1 MPLHLP
7 RLVRHAIQA
16 WFVWILVCAVGHA
29 QAQGHGPLVTA
40 AWLKAELPRGEITL
54 LDASATPM
62 HRKGH
67 IPGAAS
73 ADLYAYG
80 IDEPSIEQMTR
91 RVQAWGVS
99 PGRRVV
105 IYDEGGSMMATR
117 LFHDLMHAGVPMQD
131 LAILDGGLAAWRAAG
146 GAVTQETA
154 APKPGTFRVTAYRS
168 ELRVKLEAFLI
179 GSGDPTGHALVEAL
193 EPSYYYGETKFF
205 DRGGHV
211 PHAVMLPAED
221 FYNAD
226 KTFKS
231 ADEIR
236 LMVAHLGVKPGQKIY
251 TYCGGGVAASV
262 PWFAMKVLLGW
273 PTVQLYRESQL
284 EWLQDERRLPMWTYA
299 APALQRDA
307 DWLNG
312 WTNRMMRMFSV
323 TKQSV
328 IDVRPEAAY
337 RQGHVPYSLNVP
349 AEVFREHL
357 RDPAQLAA
365 RLGPAG
371 VNPAHEAVVV
381 SDGGLNPRSALA
393 MLMLERVS
401 QKRVSMLLES
411 VDEWG
416 LRGLPLEKTP
426 TVVGPRTSP
435 MEITIAPVAYPA
447 VVKPGVVAGDPGDA
461 AAAYP
466 VVHLW
471 AGTSAPARAPAGT
484 VVRLAYTELLA
495 AEGRPKPAPELWKIL
510 QKAGVPRYARVIA
523 VADDPGEAAVAW
535 AVLRMMGW
543 TDVRVA
549 LPGAS

>member
-1 MPLHLP
+1 MPVPPLRRLP
-7 RLVRHAIQA
+7 GAIWCCVGLLLLV
-16 WFVWILVCAVGHA
+16 VCLRA
-29 QAQGHGPLVTA
+29 QAAAPGPLVTA
-40 AWLKAELPRGEITL
+40 AWLKTELPRGEITL
-54 LDASATPM
+54 LDASVTPAY
-62 HRKGH
+62 RKAH

-80 IDEPSIEQMTR
+80 IDAPDAGQMTR
-91 RVQAWGVS
+91 RLQSWGVS

-105 IYDEGGSMMATR
+105 VYDQGGSMMATR
-117 LFHDLMHAGVPMQD
+117 LFHDLMHAGVPAQD
-131 LAILDGGLAAWRAAG
+131 LSILDGGLAAWQAAG
-146 GAVTQETA
+146 GAVTQQS
-154 APKPGTFRVTAYRS
+154 APPTPGTFRVTGFRD
-168 ELRVKLEAFLI
+168 ELRVRLDAFLI
-179 GSGDPTGHALVEAL
+179 GSGDPAGHALVEAL

-211 PHAVMLPAED
+211 PHAVMLPADD

-231 ADEIR
+231 PDEIR
-236 LMVAHLGVKPGQKIY
+236 RMVSHLGLKPGQKVY

-262 PWFAMKVLLGW
+262 PWFALKVLLGW

-307 DWLNG
+307 DWLNA

-328 IDVRPEAAY
+328 IDVRPEAGY
-337 RQGHVPYSLNVP
+337 RQGHVPYALNVP

-357 RDPAQLAA
+357 HNPAQLAA

-371 VNPAHEAVVV
+371 VDPRHEAVVV

-393 MLMLERVS
+393 MLMLERLS
-401 QKRVSMLLES
+401 QARVSMLLES

-416 LRGLPLEKTP
+416 LRGMPLEKAA

-435 MEITIAPVAYPA
+435 MEITIPPAVYPA
-447 VVKPGVVAGDPGDA
+447 AVRAGVVAGDPGDA
-461 AAAYP
+461 PPAYP
-466 VVHLW
+466 VVHLS
-471 AGTSAPARAPAGT
+471 AGRSAPAVAPAGT
-484 VVRLAYTELLA
+484 VVRLPYTELLG
-495 AEGRPKPAPELWKIL
+495 AEGRPKPAAELWKIL

-535 AVLRMMGW
+535 VVLRLMGW

-549 LPGAS
+549 LPGPA

>member
-1 MPLHLP
+1 MPLPNFAHP
-7 RLVRHAIQA
+7 VVRLLAA
-16 WFVWILVCAVGHA
+16 WVLLIGVLAPA
-29 QAQGHGPLVTA
+29 QAAGFGPLVTA

-54 LDASATPM
+54 LDASATPAF
-62 HRKGH
+62 RKGH
-67 IPGAAS
+67 IAGAAS

-80 IDEPSIEQMTR
+80 IEQPTPEQMTR
-91 RVQAWGVS
+91 RLQSWGVS
-99 PGRRVV
+99 PGRRIVV
-105 IYDEGGSMMATR
+105 YDTGGSMMATR
-117 LFHDLMHAGVPMQD
+117 LFHDLMHAGVPAQD
-131 LAILDGGLAAWRAAG
+131 LAILDGGLAARQAAG
-146 GAVTQETA
+146 GAATQQS
-154 APKPGTFRVTAYRS
+154 APPTPGTYRVTAFRD
-168 ELRVKLEAFLI
+168 ELRVKLDAFLL
-179 GSGDPTGHALVEAL
+179 GSGDPAGHALVEAL

-211 PHAVMLPAED
+211 PNAVMLPAED

-231 ADEIR
+231 PDEIR
-236 LMVAHLGVKPGQKIY
+236 RLVAHLGLKPGQTVY

-262 PWFAMKVLLGW
+262 PWFALKVLLGW

-284 EWLQDERRLPMWTYA
+284 EWLQDERRLPMWTWA

-312 WTNRMMRMFSV
+312 YTNRMMRMFSV

-337 RQGHVPYSLNVP
+337 RQGHVPYALNIP
-349 AEVFREHL
+349 AELFREHL

-426 TVVGPRTSP
+426 TVVGPRRSP
-435 MEITIAPVAYPA
+435 MEITIPPVAYPA
-447 VVKPGVVAGDPGDA
+447 SVKPGVVAGDPGDA
-461 AAAYP
+461 AAAFP

-471 AGTSAPARAPAGT
+471 AGTSAPAQAPAGT

-495 AEGRPKPAPELWKIL
+495 AEGRPKPAAELWKIL
-510 QKAGVPRYARVIA
+510 QKAGVPRYARVVA

-549 LPGAS
+549 LPGGS